1 MTLQLSQT
9 DIDLDPLDPGDP
21 DVHPL
26 LRQRMSSGS
35 FAADML
41 AWHQILQLLKA
52 ARCAPSSH
60 NSQPWRLIVVMNGL
74 ERQVI
79 NADLVTWGASWA
91 AKAPVLIA
99 VVTELDKGTTHAG
112 LNYALFDCGLAVQNI
127 LLQATSMGLAAH
139 PVGFGNR
146 PLVSRALGLQPHH
159 TLVLFVAVGHHSSDP
174 SSTESSRWRK
184 PLNAIA
190 SLGQWD
196 SVLGMDAVQ
205 GTGHPWDDLQTRS
218 G

>member
-1 MTLQLSQT
+1 
-9 DIDLDPLDPGDP
+9 
-21 DVHPL
+21 
-26 LRQRMSSGS
+26 
-35 FAADML
+35 
-41 AWHQILQLLKA
+41 
-52 ARCAPSSH
+52 
-60 NSQPWRLIVVMNGL
+60 
-74 ERQVI
+74 
-79 NADLVTWGASWA
+79 
-91 AKAPVLIA
+91 
-99 VVTELDKGTTHAG
+99 
-112 LNYALFDCGLAVQNI
+112 VQNI

-174 SSTESSRWRK
+174 SSTESSRMRK

-196 SVLGMDAVQ
+196 SALAMDAIQ